1 MDHINLTRQSII
13 IQMKSNRVG
22 AIDYLKG
29 FSIFTIVLMHL
40 LNIMS
45 AIPSKIQTLASIG
58 GAGVHVFFLCSGIGL
73 YLSYLKKKTNY
84 YEFLK
89 RGLSKY
95 IFLILLSFLFL
106 FFFRGCI
113 RGVSDLLPY

>member
-1 MDHINLTRQSII
+1 MQKKDVVVG
-13 IQMKSNRVG
+13 IQSNRVV

-40 LNIMS
+40 LNTMS

-73 YLSYLKKKTNY
+73 YLSYLKRKTNY
-84 YEFLK
+84 YDFLRK
-89 RGLSKY
+89 RFTKIY
-95 IFLILLSFLFL
+95 IPYIIIVFISFLLILSIIMCKHSS
-106 FFFRGCI
+106 RVEEC
-113 RGVSDLLPY
+113 